1 MSAANKHGL
10 GRGLGALLGD
20 IDLDLDLNQSDKG
33 AIKSVKLNQ
42 IVAGRYQPR
51 QQFDE
56 EAINAL
62 AKSVKEKGILQPI
75 LVRKQNDKYEI
86 IAGERRYRAAL
97 QAGLTEVPVIEK
109 SMADNEALEIALI
122 ENIVR
127 QDLTPL
133 EEAKGFEQLMR
144 EFAYTQEK
152 LSEVVGKSRSYIAN
166 TLRLLNL
173 PDGVKSL
180 LNQGKLTAG
189 HARCLIGLQDAEELA
204 SKIVAEGLNVRQ
216 VEAMVSENK
225 NSSPEAKKRPLNQNS
240 SKIKDSELAAI
251 ENELSS
257 KLGAKVQINN
267 TKNGKG
273 KIVISYNNLSELEDL
288 LEKFEH

>member
-20 IDLDLDLNQSDKG
+20 MDLDLDLNSSDKG

-152 LSEVVGKSRSYIAN
+152 LSEVIGKSRSYIAN

-273 KIVISYNNLSELEDL
+273 KIIISYNNLSELEDL

>member
-20 IDLDLDLNQSDKG
+20 MDLDLDLNSSDKG

-133 EEAKGFEQLMR
+133 EEAKGFEQLMQ

-216 VEAMVSENK
+216 VEVMVSENK

>member
-20 IDLDLDLNQSDKG
+20 MDLDLDLNSSDKG

-86 IAGERRYRAAL
+86 IAGERRYRVAL

-109 SMADNEALEIALI
+109 AMADNEALEIALI

-152 LSEVVGKSRSYIAN
+152 LSEVIGKSRSYIAN

>member
-20 IDLDLDLNQSDKG
+20 MDLDLDLNSSDKG

-56 EAINAL
+56 GAINAL

-133 EEAKGFEQLMR
+133 EEAKGFEQLMQ

>member
-20 IDLDLDLNQSDKG
+20 MDLDLDLNSSDKG

-86 IAGERRYRAAL
+86 VAGERRYRAAL

-152 LSEVVGKSRSYIAN
+152 LSEVIGKSRSYIAN

-216 VEAMVSENK
+216 VEVMVSENK

>member
-20 IDLDLDLNQSDKG
+20 MDLDLDLNSSDKG

-216 VEAMVSENK
+216 VEVMVSENK

-273 KIVISYNNLSELEDL
+273 KIIISYNNLSELEDL

>member
-20 IDLDLDLNQSDKG
+20 MDLDLDLNSSDKG

-109 SMADNEALEIALI
+109 AMADNEALEIALI

-127 QDLTPL
+127 QDLIPL
-133 EEAKGFEQLMR
+133 EEAKGFEQLMQ

>member
-20 IDLDLDLNQSDKG
+20 MDLDLDLNSSDKG

-133 EEAKGFEQLMR
+133 EEAKGFEQLMQ

>member
-20 IDLDLDLNQSDKG
+20 MDLDLDLNSSDKG

-133 EEAKGFEQLMR
+133 EEAKGFEQLMQ

-273 KIVISYNNLSELEDL
+273 KIIISYNNLSELEDL

>member
-20 IDLDLDLNQSDKG
+20 MDLDLDLNSSDKG

-86 IAGERRYRAAL
+86 VAGERRYRAAL

-152 LSEVVGKSRSYIAN
+152 LSEVIGKSRSYIAN

>member
-20 IDLDLDLNQSDKG
+20 MDLDLDLNSSDKG

-109 SMADNEALEIALI
+109 AMADNEALEIALI

-133 EEAKGFEQLMR
+133 EEAKGFEQLMQ

-152 LSEVVGKSRSYIAN
+152 LSEIVGKSRSYIAN

>member
-20 IDLDLDLNQSDKG
+20 MDLDLDLNSSDKG

>member
-1 MSAANKHGL
+1 MSAANKRGL

-20 IDLDLDLNQSDKG
+20 MDLDLDLNSSDKG

-109 SMADNEALEIALI
+109 AMADNEALEIALI

>member
-20 IDLDLDLNQSDKG
+20 MDLDLDLNSSDKG

-133 EEAKGFEQLMR
+133 EEAKGFEQLMQ

-152 LSEVVGKSRSYIAN
+152 LSEVIGKSRSYIAN

>member
-20 IDLDLDLNQSDKG
+20 MDLDLDLNSSDKG

-109 SMADNEALEIALI
+109 AMADNEALEIALI

-152 LSEVVGKSRSYIAN
+152 LSEVIGKSRSYIAN

>member
-20 IDLDLDLNQSDKG
+20 MDLDLDLNSSDKG

-42 IVAGRYQPR
+42 IVAGSYQPR

-109 SMADNEALEIALI
+109 AMADNEALEIALI

-133 EEAKGFEQLMR
+133 EEAKGFEQLMQ

>member
-20 IDLDLDLNQSDKG
+20 MDLDLDLNSSDKG

-109 SMADNEALEIALI
+109 AMADNEALEIALI

-133 EEAKGFEQLMR
+133 EEAKGFEQLMQ